1 MYKTDQEN
9 FWAGKFGDDYIGRNS
24 NNKIIA
30 SNTVLFSKIMD
41 RVSNVDSI
49 LEMGSNIGLNIYALS
64 NIMPD
69 VSFDCVEINANAA
82 ASLLTLKEKL
92 GIDINVFN
100 ESILDWKPIS
110 RYDLVLLKTVL
121 IHINPDELD
130 SVYDKIFEAS
140 SKYIVF
146 AEYYNPV
153 PTEIE
158 YRGHQDRLFK
168 RDFCGEIMKKFEGKI
183 KLVDYGFAYSK
194 DPSFP
199 QDDINWFLM
208 EKLN

>member
-9 FWAGKFGDDYIGRNS
+9 FWAGSFGDDYIGRNS

-30 SNTVLFSKIMD
+30 SNTVLFSKILD
-41 RVSNVDSI
+41 RVSSVGTV
-49 LEMGSNIGLNIYALS
+49 LEMGSNIGLNVCAIN
-64 NIMPD
+64 NILPG
-69 VSFDCVEINANAA
+69 VSFDCVEINKNATD
-82 ASLLTLKEKL
+82 SLLILKNKF
-92 GIDINVFN
+92 GIDLNIFN
-100 ESILDWKPIS
+100 ESILDWKPV
-110 RYDLVLLKTVL
+110 REYDLVLLKTVL
-121 IHINPDELD
+121 IHINPKDLG
-130 SVYDKIFEAS
+130 SVYEKIFEVSA
-140 SKYIVF
+140 KYIVF

-158 YRGHQDRLFK
+158 YRGYQDRLFK
-168 RDFCGEIMKKFEGKI
+168 RDFCGEIMEKFEGKI